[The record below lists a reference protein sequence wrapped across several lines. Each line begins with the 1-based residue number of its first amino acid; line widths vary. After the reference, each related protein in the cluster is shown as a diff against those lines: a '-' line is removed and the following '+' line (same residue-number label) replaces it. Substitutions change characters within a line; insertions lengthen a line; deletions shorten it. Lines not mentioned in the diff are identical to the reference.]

1 MCFKRKRFYGAQESR
16 NECMQYLWLLDNSR
30 LFRIQL
36 HFLTLFATYCPVNFY
51 LFFPY
56 LMQYFFQPQY
66 INTSNFGCKVFVSY
80 LSLTC
85 THVIKKIIDQVI
97 ARKVEPKWVGL
108 ISKALQYII
117 EQSIMSP
124 HFLSYDWFA

>member
-1 MCFKRKRFYGAQESR
+1 MLQKRKI
-16 NECMQYLWLLDNSR
+16 LWRARIKKRLYAIFLALDNSR

-51 LFFPY
+51 LFFSY
-56 LMQYFFQPQY
+56 LIQYFCQPQY
-66 INTSNFGCKVFVSY
+66 INTSNFGCKVLFSY
-80 LSLTC
+80 FSLTC
-85 THVIKKIIDQVI
+85 THVIKKITDQVI
-97 ARKVEPKWVGL
+97 AKKVEPKWVGL

-117 EQSIMSP
+117 EQSIISP